1 MLTLRG
7 FMVTIQCWMFSC
19 FNLLQRVPRDHA
31 AGTVLPT
38 LYELCRAG
46 SRRQS
51 GRDTCQDD
59 KIFRAVCAGASVY
72 LLKTAPMERIIES
85 VREAY
90 AGDAPMTAR
99 VARSAPDYVRVG
111 AGLGSAFVWALLD
124 LADAIRTTGPAGAG
138 ERLPDR
144 RS

>member
-1 MLTLRG
+1 
-7 FMVTIQCWMFSC
+7 VS
-19 FNLLQRVPRDHA
+19 RVAKYDEQVA
-31 AGTVLPT
+31 
-38 LYELCRAG
+38 RAL
-46 SRRQS
+46 
-51 GRDTCQDD
+51 
-59 KIFRAVCAGASVY
+59 AGAHN
-72 LLKTAPMERIIES
+72 
-85 VREAY
+85 
-90 AGDAPMTAR
+90 TAR